1 MKLASFICEFLANGK
16 VETIESIYEVDEE
29 FKNLIKE
36 DEKCKRQL
44 DAFQM
49 TNEMF
54 NDIFVQ
60 TFKIKDSFGKKQLD
74 GLNKKVTPE
83 NKTQFIELAKN
94 YRINELN

>member
-1 MKLASFICEFLANGK
+1 MKLASFVCEFLANGK
-16 VETIESIYEVDEE
+16 VEIIESIYEVDEE

-49 TNEMF
+49 MKEMF

-60 TFKIKDSFGKKQLD
+60 TFKIKDSFVYIILVDHVPNGS
-74 GLNKKVTPE
+74 NKKVTPE
-83 NKTQFIELAKN
+83 NKN
-94 YRINELN
+94 